1 MKSCKL
7 DALKVFVVG
16 TTACFLFP
24 YPSEAHARVKKRNPT
39 RTVGSSTPLEQAIGV
54 VDVYPFQDKEKS
66 LSCTAVHVGDGLIV
80 TSGHC
85 FLGAWECNG
94 ASVRWPGSLEEARCT
109 KVIFSNASEAYA
121 TGRELSNDLTVFK
134 VDRVPN
140 ARLNFATRPV
150 ESETL
155 NPSEALVYSAQ
166 YAGGK
171 TLVSLANPCTLFT
184 GRVTNI
190 FAQPKPADTAIHNCE
205 IRGIPDGSPIVDA
218 NSKALLAIHQ
228 SSSALPELESLA
240 GTAANVNMIHYAKYL
255 NDVDMLRIINS
266 GGIPP
271 SNIRLGGFAGEVFNM
286 GLNEPLNLTLASI
299 PARNGSAT
307 VSFMVHNGLDSSVLV
322 EDKDGKKMIFAG
334 PRRAGYEQRFQF
346 KAPAKVTVIS
356 TGNGLAP
363 SAWIEDI
370 QSP

>member
-7 DALKVFVVG
+7 NFLKVFVLG
-16 TTACFLFP
+16 TTACLLL
-24 YPSEAHARVKKRNPT
+24 PSPFEAHARVKKRSPT
-39 RTVGSSTPLEQAIGV
+39 RTVGTTTALEEAIGV

-85 FLGAWECNG
+85 FLGAWQCNG
-94 ASVRWPGSLEEARCT
+94 ASVRWSGTIEASRCT
-109 KVIFSNASEAYA
+109 KVIFSNASEANA

-134 VDRVPN
+134 VDKVPN
-140 ARLNFATRPV
+140 ARFNFATRAV

-155 NPSEALVYSAQ
+155 TPNEALVYSAQ
-166 YAGGK
+166 SAGGK

-205 IRGIPDGSPIVDA
+205 LKGIPDGSPIVDA
-218 NSKALLAIHQ
+218 NSKALMAIHQ

-240 GTAANVNMIHYAKYL
+240 SRAANVNMIHYAKYL
-255 NDVDMLRIINS
+255 SDVDMLRIINS
-266 GGIPP
+266 GAIPP
-271 SNIRLGGFAGEVFNM
+271 NNIRLGGFAGEVFNM
-286 GLNEPLNLTLASI
+286 GLNEPLNLALASI

-322 EDKDGKKMIFAG
+322 EDKDGKKTIFAG

-346 KAPAKVTVIS
+346 KAPAKVTVTS
-356 TGNGLAP
+356 AGNGLAP